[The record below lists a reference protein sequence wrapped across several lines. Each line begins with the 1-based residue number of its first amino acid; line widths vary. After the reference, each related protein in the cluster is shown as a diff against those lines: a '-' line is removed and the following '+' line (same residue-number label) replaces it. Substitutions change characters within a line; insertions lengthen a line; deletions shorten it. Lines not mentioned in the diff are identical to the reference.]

1 MNLFAMAKNVTK
13 SLFTGPA
20 TLMYPDRQRVYAE
33 ITRGQI
39 AIEID
44 ICIFCGMC
52 SRKCPTD
59 AITVT
64 KEKKQWTIDRLNC
77 TACGRCVEVC
87 PVKCLHMDNHYS
99 PAVLLR
105 NDAVYTATA
114 APKADT
120 PAQRDHEH
128 TGG

>member
-1 MNLFAMAKNVTK
+1 MNLFRMAKTVTK

-20 TLMYPDRQRVYAE
+20 TLMYPARERVYAE
-33 ITRGQI
+33 IARGH
-39 AIEID
+39 IEIEIN

-64 KEKKQWTIDRLNC
+64 KENRQWTIDRLNC

-87 PVKCLHMDNHYS
+87 PVKCLHMNNRYS
-99 PAVLLR
+99 AAVTDR
-105 NDAVYTATA
+105 KAAIFTA
-114 APKADT
+114 AAAPGADKSAPPDPGH
-120 PAQRDHEH
+120 PAE
-128 TGG
+128 

>member
-1 MNLFAMAKNVTK
+1 MKVFAMLKTVTK

-20 TLMYPDRQRVYAE
+20 TLMYPGRQRVYAP

-39 AIEID
+39 TIEID
-44 ICIFCGMC
+44 KCIFCGMC
-52 SRKCPTD
+52 SRKCPTY

-64 KEKKQWTIDRLNC
+64 KEKRQWTIDRLNC

-99 PAVLLR
+99 PAVR
-105 NDAVYTATA
+105 RRDDALFTA
-114 APKADT
+114 AASPKPDAT
-120 PAQRDHEH
+120 VQQSTEH
-128 TGG
+128 PSE